1 MIGIDSN
8 KQMIKIAKS
17 KLISQKK
24 LLKRQNDDLIKK
36 QIEFQ
41 CKDLLKINNFQKSN
55 LFISILL
62 FPFLNYEE
70 RKKILDKIYQALE
83 FGGALIC
90 VDKVRAKRSE
100 FEDIFNQV
108 YFDFKI
114 KKKLSSNQILSKSR
128 SLRSSM
134 HLFNQDE
141 INDLFH
147 KSKFNKTEV
156 FFRWFNFIGF
166 IAIK

>member
-1 MIGIDSN
+1 MIDS
-8 KQMIKIAKS
+8 KEILAVGSIAFDSIKT
-17 KLISQKK
+17 
-24 LLKRQNDDLIKK
+24 
-36 QIEFQ
+36 F
-41 CKDLLKINNFQKSN
+41 
-55 LFISILL
+55 
-62 FPFLNYEE
+62 YGE
-70 RKKILDKIYQALE
+70 RKKILSKVYASLE
-83 FGGALIC
+83 YGGALIC
-90 VDKVRAKRSE
+90 VDKIRAKLPD

-114 KKKLSSNQILSKSR
+114 EKKLSSNQILNKSK

-141 INDLFH
+141 IYDQFRD
-147 KSKFNKTEV
+147 SKFNQIEV